1 MKNIYRILVIA
12 AISAFFASCDRTD
25 KYVGADGL
33 EYIYPFVTFD
43 VKTSYS
49 VSEDIGHFTIP
60 VRLVNPAK
68 LAFNVT
74 LSGVDGDAINGVNY
88 TISEPENGVLS
99 FSAKDTLKYITI
111 DVTRIPDYN
120 EPGYLKFAVT
130 LDAATNGIAIGAFN
144 KVNVTITDAD
154 HPLADILGNY
164 TAVAEDYFDGNTSW
178 TTTLSSVEGD
188 VTSVRIIGLT
198 PSFVGMYDPAT
209 GVDYSFVAEVSGE
222 PGSRTFSVP
231 FGTPYVSAVNS
242 NIVSLWGFDGTYVY
256 SEGDL
261 VFLQQPDGSIVFE
274 DDWGFGIGYRTA
286 TGGISVYDLILPGA
300 VLTKE

>member
-25 KYVGADGL
+25 NYIGADGK
-33 EYIYPFVTFD
+33 EGFQSFVTFD

-49 VSEDIGHFTIP
+49 VSEDIGHLSIP
-60 VRLVNPAK
+60 VRLVNPAE

-88 TISEPENGVLS
+88 SISEPENGVLS
-99 FSAKDTLKYITI
+99 FSATDTLKYITI

-144 KVNVTITDAD
+144 KVDVTITDAD
-154 HPLADILGNY
+154 HPLADILGDY
-164 TAVAEDYFDGNTSW
+164 TSVGTDYFDGNTSW

-198 PSFVGMYDPAT
+198 PSFVGGYNPALGT
-209 GVDYSFVAEVSGE
+209 DYSFVAEVSGE
-222 PGSRTFSVP
+222 AGSRTFSVP
-231 FGTPYVSAVNS
+231 FGTPFVSPVNG

-256 SEGDL
+256 DEGDL
-261 VFLQQPDGSIVFE
+261 VFVEQPDGSFVFE
-274 DDWGFGIGYRTA
+274 DDWGFGIGYETP
-286 TGGISVYDLILPGA
+286 TGSISVFDLELPG
-300 VLTKE
+300 VVMHKQ